1 MIQSNLRLVV
11 SIGKCYLHRG
21 LQLMDLIEEGN
32 IGLLK
37 AVERFDPREE
47 CRFSTYATW
56 WIKQAIRR
64 ALTNTVKTVRIPS
77 YMVEIVTRWNTATE
91 KLTDKLGRKPNK
103 NEVADEIGLSKE
115 NIDTIIQAISMA
127 TVSTQSLSLEESKT
141 ISDFIEDGK
150 IKQPV
155 DEILNEQEILRIN
168 ELLDVINERDS
179 RIIKMRYGIGYDS
192 PMTLKEISKKMGL
205 TRERI
210 RQIQNEA
217 LKRLYYFMS
226 KDNMG
231 EIIETMRNRKKMK
244 KVKSRS

>member
-1 MIQSNLRLVV
+1 
-11 SIGKCYLHRG
+11 
-21 LQLMDLIEEGN
+21 MDLIEEGN

-37 AVERFDPREE
+37 AVERFDPNEE

-77 YMVEIVTRWNTATE
+77 YMVEIVARWNSTTE
-91 KLTDKLGRKPNK
+91 KLTEKLGRKPDRQ
-103 NEVADEIGLSKE
+103 EVAEEMGLSHD
-115 NIDTIIQAISMA
+115 NIDTIIHAIGMA
-127 TVSTQSLSLEESKT
+127 TVSTQSLSVEEAKD
-141 ISDFIEDGK
+141 ISHFIEDGK
-150 IKQPV
+150 AKQPV
-155 DEILNEQEILRIN
+155 DEILNEQEIMRIN

-179 RIIKMRYGIGYDS
+179 QIIRMRYGIGYDS

-217 LKRLYYFMS
+217 LKKLYYFMS
-226 KDNMG
+226 KDNMS
-231 EIIETMRNRKKMK
+231 EIIETMKNRKKIKSESSQK
-244 KVKSRS
+244 KVKTRL